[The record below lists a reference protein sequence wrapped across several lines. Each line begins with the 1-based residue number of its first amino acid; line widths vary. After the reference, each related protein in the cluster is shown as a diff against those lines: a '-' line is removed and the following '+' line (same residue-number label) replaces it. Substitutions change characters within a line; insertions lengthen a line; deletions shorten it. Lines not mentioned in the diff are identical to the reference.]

1 LERCGSLPIGVD
13 SKSFLFCE
21 GEKMNQIETKFFET
35 FNEVLDRGFV
45 IVQDQELEIK
55 KDGDYYS
62 LTVSSGKMFFQI
74 ECQPSAENFNGYIP
88 DFEIS
93 LNGLYGGYVI
103 EIDGHQWHEKTKE
116 QVRADKEKDRA
127 YLKNCYI
134 PIRFSGSEVY
144 HNAKRCVDE
153 VFEIMFVT
161 ADFFR
166 TDELLEKNCE
176 QFYQIEDLQKEL
188 IGKSMGFDTLT
199 GFKIQDNKILLRK
212 NVLEIMGE

>member
-1 LERCGSLPIGVD
+1 
-13 SKSFLFCE
+13 
-21 GEKMNQIETKFFET
+21 MNQIETKFFET
-35 FNEVLDRGFV
+35 FNEVLGRGFV

-62 LTVSSGKMFFQI
+62 LTVPSGKMFFQI

-93 LNGLYGGYVI
+93 LNGLYGGFVI

-153 VFEIMFVT
+153 VFEIMFELSH
-161 ADFFR
+161 FFIF
-166 TDELLEKNCE
+166 DEMLIKNEMLFNKVNELQEELKLSEKA
-176 QFYQIEDLQKEL
+176 FYV
-188 IGKSMGFDTLT
+188 GK
-199 GFKIQDNKILLRK
+199 KIILRK
-212 NVLEIMGE
+212 NEIGA